1 MLPWANAPP
10 YHQLPRGFGHRTK
23 IPIADKAPLSP
34 SSQRDMQACAG
45 PPCTLTTSG
54 YFLSGV
60 KSFGRVS
67 HPCTRVSPLIQFTL
81 RVSPHA
87 RLIPSLA
94 CVICCHLPIVPAQ
107 TSQGVPAACL
117 TTATFAPSRE
127 NEAAGSHASLA
138 VPTTSSPVQSVSTA
152 PPVTLTAAKPEFPST
167 SCANTMRSSPAH
179 VTAEGEALI
188 PGVTFRAAPPANGT
202 T

>member
-23 IPIADKAPLSP
+23 IPIADKAPFSP

-60 KSFGRVS
+60 KSLGQVS
-67 HPCTRVSPLIQFTL
+67 HPCTRVFPFIQFTV
-81 RVSPHA
+81 RVSPHP
-87 RLIPSLA
+87 RLFPSFT
-94 CVICCHLPIVPAQ
+94 CVICCHFQMVPAQ
-107 TSQGVPAACL
+107 TSEGVPAACR
-117 TTATFAPSRE
+117 TMVTFDPSRE

-138 VPTTSSPVQSVSTA
+138 VPITSSPVQSVSTA
-152 PPVTLTAAKPEFPST
+152 PPPTPTAAKLEFPST
-167 SCANTMRSSPAH
+167 SCANTMRSAPAQ
-179 VTAEGEALI
+179 VTAEGDALI
-188 PGVTFRAAPPANGT
+188 PGVRFRAAPPANGT